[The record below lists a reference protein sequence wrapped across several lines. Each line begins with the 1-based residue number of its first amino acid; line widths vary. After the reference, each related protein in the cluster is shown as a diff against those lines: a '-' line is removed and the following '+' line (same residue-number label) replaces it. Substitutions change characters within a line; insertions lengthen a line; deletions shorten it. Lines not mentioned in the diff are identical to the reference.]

1 MKTTNVSLRFS
12 PSALNLLRLEG
23 LLEFVVAIALY
34 AHLGGNGWVFAAL
47 LLTPDIA
54 MLGYLRDARVGAFT
68 YNLAHTTTFPL
79 ALGIVAFF
87 FGTSSLVLLALIWLA
102 HIGMDRAIGYGLK
115 DPSSFKSTHLGGV
128 GNASRPRD
136 LTQAEV

>member
-1 MKTTNVSLRFS
+1 MKTNSISLRFS
-12 PSALNLLRLEG
+12 PSIQNLLRLEG
-23 LLEFVVAIALY
+23 VLEFAVALALY
-34 AHLGGNGWVFAAL
+34 VHLGGNGWVFAAL
-47 LLTPDIA
+47 LLTPDIT
-54 MLGYLRDARVGAFT
+54 MLGYLRDPRFGAFT

-115 DPSSFKSTHLGGV
+115 GPSSFKSTHL
-128 GNASRPRD
+128 NNLEPKQ
-136 LTQAEV
+136 T